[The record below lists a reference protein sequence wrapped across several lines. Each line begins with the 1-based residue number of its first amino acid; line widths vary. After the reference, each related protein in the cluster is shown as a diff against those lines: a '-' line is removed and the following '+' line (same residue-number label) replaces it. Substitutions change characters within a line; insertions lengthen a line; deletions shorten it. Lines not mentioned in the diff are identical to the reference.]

1 MKNNVD
7 FTLSVFRN
15 SLKSF
20 SVTSFIVLHEIL
32 MFSVLSKITSASKYE
47 HICLPCVMT
56 NFLKA
61 NMMCFQILMS
71 VLEKSTTVALMLY
84 ATIPRDRTTVHVGLD
99 TQEMEK
105 FAKVEINSWLLVS
118 KMSSQFD
125 SYYVLYF
132 VLIVIFR
139 EFDVQRSSQQ
149 KTVSSR

>member
-47 HICLPCVMT
+47 HICLPCFMT

-84 ATIPRDRTTVHVGLD
+84 ATILRDRTTVHVELD

-105 FAKVEINSWLLVS
+105 FAKVEINS
-118 KMSSQFD
+118 
-125 SYYVLYF
+125 
-132 VLIVIFR
+132 
-139 EFDVQRSSQQ
+139 
-149 KTVSSR
+149 

>member
-1 MKNNVD
+1 M
-7 FTLSVFRN
+7 
-15 SLKSF
+15 
-20 SVTSFIVLHEIL
+20 
-32 MFSVLSKITSASKYE
+32 Y
-47 HICLPCVMT
+47 
-56 NFLKA
+56 
-61 NMMCFQILMS
+61 FQTLMS

-105 FAKVEINSWLLVS
+105 FAKVEINSSLLIS

-125 SYYVLYF
+125 SYHVLYF

>member
-1 MKNNVD
+1 M
-7 FTLSVFRN
+7 
-15 SLKSF
+15 
-20 SVTSFIVLHEIL
+20 
-32 MFSVLSKITSASKYE
+32 Y
-47 HICLPCVMT
+47 
-56 NFLKA
+56 
-61 NMMCFQILMS
+61 FQTLMS
-71 VLEKSTTVALMLY
+71 VLEESTTVALMLY

-105 FAKVEINSWLLVS
+105 FAKVEINSWLLIS

-125 SYYVLYF
+125 SYHVLYF